1 MATIVLTGGGTAG
14 HCTPNIA
21 LLPYLKKDFD
31 RIVYIGSENGIEKE
45 IVKNANLEYFGVPCT
60 KLKRG
65 EIIKNLSIPFTLT
78 HGIIKAGKILD
89 KIKPDV
95 VFSKGGFVSLPT
107 VISAYRRKIPVIS
120 HESDFTVGLAN
131 KISARLSKKVLT
143 SFPET
148 AKTLKNG
155 EFVGPPLRKEIFNSN
170 KAESLK
176 NFGFNGRKPILL
188 VTGGSQGAKILNQT
202 IRSALPYLLP
212 KFDVLHICGK
222 NNLIE
227 EKTPHGY
234 IQTEYVNN
242 MEDALSI
249 ASVCV
254 SRAGSNTL
262 FELMSLKIPC
272 VLIPLPKGTSRG
284 DQILNANYFEKLGLA
299 CVVRQESLSEKSL
312 FLAINSAYS
321 NRLNFLRNFENYP
334 IKDSSRQIT
343 RIIAD
348 HANSKR

>member
-1 MATIVLTGGGTAG
+1 M
-14 HCTPNIA
+14 
-21 LLPYLKKDFD
+21 
-31 RIVYIGSENGIEKE
+31 
-45 IVKNANLEYFGVPCT
+45 
-60 KLKRG
+60 
-65 EIIKNLSIPFTLT
+65 
-78 HGIIKAGKILD
+78 
-89 KIKPDV
+89 
-95 VFSKGGFVSLPT
+95 
-107 VISAYRRKIPVIS
+107 IS